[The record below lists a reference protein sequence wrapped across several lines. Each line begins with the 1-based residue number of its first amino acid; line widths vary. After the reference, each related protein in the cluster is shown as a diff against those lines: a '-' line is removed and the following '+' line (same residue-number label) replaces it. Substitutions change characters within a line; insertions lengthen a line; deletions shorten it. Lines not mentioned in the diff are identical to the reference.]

1 MKDDIIIDK
10 PEAQQR
16 GQRIAQGLLTVGFWC
31 LFLSLLRPLLALVG
45 WLIGIHLFTHEMIDK
60 DGGRVLLGTLRDY
73 GLVVLLLAV
82 VLRSWAW
89 YNHRRFA
96 GRDQRRK
103 TMPPIPL
110 EVIARYHQV
119 DPSALSLW
127 QKDRCLYV
135 RHNAQGKVLEVQSSE
150 PPPWGVEASCVTVTQ
165 HPLFCPYGDSA
176 EEAAVVSPPPAL

>member
-1 MKDDIIIDK
+1 MKDNIIIEK

-16 GQRIAQGLLTVGFWC
+16 SQRIAQGLLTVGFWF
-31 LFLSLLRPLLALVG
+31 LFLSLVRPLVALVG
-45 WLIGIHLFTHEMIDK
+45 WLIGIHLFTHEMIEK
-60 DGGRVLLGTLRDY
+60 DGGRALMGMLFDY

-110 EVIARYHQV
+110 EVVARYHQV
-119 DPSALSLW
+119 DPSALSMW
-127 QKDRCLYV
+127 QKDRGLYV
-135 RHNAQGKVLEVQSSE
+135 RHNASGKVLEVQSSE
-150 PPPWGVEASCVTVTQ
+150 PPPWGVDASSVTVIQ
-165 HPLFCPYGDSA
+165 CPLFGSCGEHEA
-176 EEAAVVSPPPAL
+176 ESTVAPQPPGM

>member
-1 MKDDIIIDK
+1 MKDDIIIEK

-45 WLIGIHLFTHEMIDK
+45 WLIGIHLFTHEMIEK
-60 DGGRVLLGTLRDY
+60 DGGWVLLGTLRDY
-73 GLVVLLLAV
+73 GLVVLLLAI

-103 TMPPIPL
+103 TMPPISL
-110 EVIARYHQV
+110 EAIARYHQV

-127 QKDRCLYV
+127 TKDRCLYV
-135 RHNAQGKVLEVQSSE
+135 RHNDQGKVLEVQSSE
-150 PPPWGVEASCVTVTQ
+150 PPPWGVEASCVTVMQ

-176 EEAAVVSPPPAL
+176 AESTVTPPPSGP

>member
-1 MKDDIIIDK
+1 MKDDLIINK

-16 GQRIAQGLLTVGFWC
+16 SQRIAQGLLTVGFWF

-45 WLIGIHLFTHEMIDK
+45 WLIGIHLFTHEMIENG
-60 DGGRVLLGTLRDY
+60 GGRVLMETLYDY
-73 GLVVLLLAV
+73 GLVVLLLGI

-119 DPSALSLW
+119 DPSALSMW
-127 QKDRCLYV
+127 QRDRCLYV

-150 PPPWGVEASCVTVTQ
+150 PPPWGIGANNVTVVQ
-165 HPLFCPYGDSA
+165 CPLFGNCGGTEADSTVA
-176 EEAAVVSPPPAL
+176 SPPVAL